1 MSKRFC
7 YPQQYGE
14 RKKAKL
20 DITISDHNFPLSQ
33 NSDRDQ
39 DGNPAN
45 NWGDDNDDEILLLAS
60 QACEQAYSSNSSI
73 LPDYSICM
81 QPSST
86 STQIFEPAPSTSKT
100 TFTFK
105 KPTTDALTTIS
116 TKLRD
121 KCELISSPLPGM
133 SKVIQKTNPENL
145 TEDMIFNDK
154 VYKGDAD
161 YVYRQL
167 LQLQEENSKLK
178 SENGKLLEK
187 CVTKEGEVS
196 ILRTQLKTSQMTADN
211 ARLEKIKVQEKVQ
224 MEWTDKLTA
233 VNNQLQDL
241 RTQLDF
247 KNLEITSIKEK
258 CKMLESSKVKLTQVT
273 VAKNDIS
280 TSHRHNNSN
289 AIPCDYLASQLKR
302 VKTVTKNVQTENHT
316 SPYIL
321 QLNVVYRDEQGKL
334 NQVLPLTVEPSAE
347 QHLLLEYN
355 EKLQR
360 PTDSIHNRCKVFST
374 FHRIPNTPSPNK
386 VSSTNRITLSDIYE
400 DLAFIAADK
409 DVENVHRSYINI
421 FRAAQSSLKEIV
433 LQLETLK
440 QRTTTAFQKEMDEK
454 YIEATASFLVV
465 TDEDLICGKPLYKE
479 EQAITARRIT
489 AIVYH
494 ILENSKAA
502 QLLSIEDDD
511 ASTGQEDTIIEL
523 TNRICTLLDDTACAI
538 LYSGLLQSVT
548 KLLGRVLTHQQTNKT
563 LILNIIKTVIDS
575 RPMLFVSCET
585 LRILRVLTSTEPLE
599 NFCCGGNTGN
609 LKLDYDQG
617 VILYKKDS
625 CFLQVLLKQ
634 IEAALKCIEKQNL
647 KEQAVSLTRD
657 LLLFYIDM
665 NYSCSDSPEKPSC
678 ECRQTFLQVIVFA
691 LRICGV
697 MLRDNKVVQSETDA
711 EVMSVCRSGLQVV
724 YGRVLRDLELCPL
737 LGYNEGHL
745 IEFCEILREFP
756 HDELYCNMLSE
767 LRSALLCPEDATSGH
782 RQPWIQSFQHFSI
795 SD

>member
-1 MSKRFC
+1 MSKRF
-7 YPQQYGE
+7 YFPQQHGE

-33 NSDRDQ
+33 NGDRDQ
-39 DGNPAN
+39 D

-60 QACEQAYSSNSSI
+60 QACEQAYSGNTST

-86 STQIFEPAPSTSKT
+86 STQIFEPTSSTSKT

-105 KPTTDALTTIS
+105 KPTADALSTVS

-133 SKVIQKTNPENL
+133 SKVIQKTNPDSL
-145 TEDMIFNDK
+145 AEDMIFNDK
-154 VYKGDAD
+154 IYQSDAD

-167 LQLQEENSKLK
+167 LQLREENSKLK

-187 CVTKEGEVS
+187 YVTKEGEVS
-196 ILRTQLKTSQMTADN
+196 ILRTQLKTSQMAADN

-224 MEWTDKLTA
+224 MEWTDKLAA

-280 TSHRHNNSN
+280 TSHRHNNSY
-289 AIPCDYLASQLKR
+289 AVPSDYLPSHLKR
-302 VKTVTKNVQTENHT
+302 VKTLTKNVQTEHHT
-316 SPYIL
+316 SPCLL

-347 QHLLLEYN
+347 QHSLLEYN

-360 PTDSIHNRCKVFST
+360 PNDSIPNRCKVFST
-374 FHRIPNTPSPNK
+374 FHRIPNTPSPSK
-386 VSSTNRITLSDIYE
+386 VSSMNIITLSDIYE
-400 DLAFIAADK
+400 DLAFISADK
-409 DVENVHRSYINI
+409 DIEKMHQSYKNV

-433 LQLETLK
+433 HQLETLMH
-440 QRTTTAFQKEMDEK
+440 RTTTAFQKEMDEK
-454 YIEATASFLVV
+454 YIEATANFLVI
-465 TDEDLICGKPLYKE
+465 TDEDLVCGKPLYKE

-502 QLLSIEDDD
+502 QLLSIEDNN
-511 ASTGQEDTIIEL
+511 AATGQESTLIEL
-523 TNRICTLLDDTACAI
+523 INRICTLLDDTSCAI

-548 KLLGRVLTHQQTNKT
+548 KLLGRVLTHQQANRTF
-563 LILNIIKTVIDS
+563 ILNVIKTIIDS

-585 LRILRVLTSTEPLE
+585 LRILRVLTSTEPLG

-647 KEQAVSLTRD
+647 IEQAVSLTRD
-657 LLLFYIDM
+657 LLLFYIDLS
-665 NYSCSDSPEKPSC
+665 YSCSDNPDKPSC
-678 ECRQTFLQVIVFA
+678 ECRLTFLQVIVFA
-691 LRICGV
+691 LRICAV
-697 MLRDNKVVQSETDA
+697 MLECNKVRESENA
-711 EVMSVCRSGLQVV
+711 ELMSVCRSGLQVL
-724 YGRVLRDLELCPL
+724 YRRVLCDLEFCPL

-745 IEFCEILREFP
+745 IEFCEILRGSS

-767 LRSALLCPEDATSGH
+767 LRSALLSPEDATSGH
-782 RQPWIQSFQHFSI
+782 RQPWIHSFQNFSI